1 MKTLIANR
9 ARMAPLAMALAAG
22 MAVLGGCAST
32 PAPVEQLAVADAA
45 VQRANTTSTSE
56 SSAVELK
63 IATNKLAAARQ
74 AMAAKDY
81 ELAGRLAEQTTVDA
95 QVAELRA
102 QSARSRQ
109 AAQESM
115 DASRVLSEE
124 INRKSVR

>member
-81 ELAGRLAEQTTVDA
+81 ELAGRLAEQATVDA
-95 QVAELRA
+95 QVAELRS

>member
-1 MKTLIANR
+1 MKTYITER
-9 ARMAPLAMALAAG
+9 ARSAPLAMTLAVALVALA
-22 MAVLGGCAST
+22 GCAST
-32 PAPVEQLAVADAA
+32 PPPTEKLAVADAA

-74 AMAAKDY
+74 AMDAKDY
-81 ELAGRLAEQTTVDA
+81 ELAGRLAEQATVDA
-95 QVAELRA
+95 QVAELRS